1 MGAIWNEMQGFVG
14 QKSDTLMPFY
24 QDMSAYFSW
33 VKEEAEAARAKV
45 GKPKGYDRRPPIGLR
60 LQLEGNKVL
69 AIRPGWRSPGRYS
82 RLDGVEYDLARHF
95 PGDIVPGVVTLELL
109 GPGKL
114 LSLKLTTDKVQLV
127 GSVSLDMNENKE
139 RLHMI
144 VKAAHSIMMRPWET
158 FEESAG
164 LADRCCCCRKLLT
177 DLTSR
182 SRGIGPECI
191 TKFKYFSEPS
201 PVVKRYRRQYRN
213 IDDPWEI
220 VGDCQ
225 HE

>member
-1 MGAIWNEMQGFVG
+1 MGAIWNEMQAFVG
-14 QKSDTLMPFY
+14 QRSDTLMPFY

-33 VKEEAEAARAKV
+33 VKEEVEAARAKE
-45 GKPKGYDRRPPIGLR
+45 GKPKGYDRRPAIGLR

-82 RLDGVEYDLARHF
+82 RLDGVEYDPARHI
-95 PGDIVPGVVTLELL
+95 PGNIIPGIVTLELL
-109 GPGKL
+109 GPSKL
-114 LSLKLTTDKVQLV
+114 LSLKLSKDKVQLV
-127 GSVSLDMNENKE
+127 GSVSLDMNENSE

-144 VKAAHSIMMRPWET
+144 VKAAHSLMMRPWET
-158 FEESAG
+158 FEESAM
-164 LADRCCCCRKLLT
+164 LADRCCCCRKRLT

-201 PVVKRYRRQYRN
+201 PVVQRYRLQFRN
-213 IDDPWEI
+213 IDDPWE
-220 VGDCQ
+220 VVKD
-225 HE
+225 